1 MISSSS
7 TNQASSTS
15 QPDMAELLDQSEPI
29 KSIRRG
35 EIVVGEVMRVD
46 PEGILVN
53 IGHKSEGF
61 IPVKEMRT
69 VSEEVLEG
77 IRAGDEIVAYVV
89 RSDTDEG
96 EAILSLDKARGE
108 SAWRNLQQY
117 LDDGETIEGEIRS
130 FNKGGAVVEVEGV
143 QGFIPLSQLMP
154 MARDLGEEEQAAALA
169 QRVGQKVE
177 LQLLEVNR
185 RRNRVILSERQA
197 LQRKREQEKDRLLEE
212 LHEGEVRTGRVSG
225 ISDFGVFVD
234 LGGADGLVHIS
245 EMSWESVKSPAEM
258 VQVGSEVEVFVLKV
272 DRESRKIAL
281 SFRRL
286 QPEPWDSINDKYY
299 VGQIV
304 EGVVTKLTTFGAFA
318 RIQGNIEGLIHIS
331 ELANRM
337 VQHPKE
343 VVGEGDA
350 LNLKI
355 IRIEP
360 ERRRL
365 GLSLKQAEEGW
376 EEVADTPETQQ

>member
-29 KSIRRG
+29 RSIRRG

-69 VSEEVLEG
+69 VSEEVLEE
-77 IRAGDEIVAYVV
+77 IHAGDEIVAYVV

-185 RRNRVILSERQA
+185 RRNRVILSVRQA

-245 EMSWESVKSPAEM
+245 EMSWESVKSPADM

-286 QPEPWDSINDKYY
+286 QPEPWDSINDKYH
-299 VGQIV
+299 VGQLV

-331 ELANRM
+331 ELSDRM

-376 EEVADTPETQQ
+376 EEVVHAPETQE